1 MDIIEDSNFIG
12 TNPSIGARRPTR
24 EGFKVNANGVPL
36 DIIAKQKA
44 NENIASNDITN
55 DPEFAKLFGQAGTEI
70 KDPFKKGGNEDH
82 WISGSPAP
90 IKPKADTTPKQT
102 TTTETVEKIKPSEDP
117 DDITNDPNL
126 KAALSNMQSSEVN
139 NESELSDS
147 HTMNR

>member
-90 IKPKADTTPKQT
+90 IKT
-102 TTTETVEKIKPSEDP
+102 TTNPAPKPTKSEPVEKITPSGDP

-126 KAALSNMQSSEVN
+126 KAALSNMNSSGVN
-139 NESELSDS
+139 NEPELSGS
-147 HTMNR
+147 HTMK

>member
-90 IKPKADTTPKQT
+90 IKTKTDATPKPAT
-102 TTTETVEKIKPSEDP
+102 NETVEKITPSDDP
-117 DDITNDPNL
+117 NDITNDPNL
-126 KAALSNMQSSEVN
+126 KAALSNMKTSEVN

>member
-1 MDIIEDSNFIG
+1 MDIIEDSNFVG

-90 IKPKADTTPKQT
+90 IKTKTDTTPKQT